1 MSKAVCPTAS
11 PIKNAPMPSV
21 LVVDDEPAMLE
32 MFRDIVTSDVACKLH
47 VAKSMAE
54 ARKVLTRQSIDVMV
68 ADVMLP
74 DGDGMDLLADL
85 KLTSPNAGV
94 VFMTGKPSVEQ
105 TMYAMRHGALDYLP
119 KPFSADQI
127 RTHVKD
133 AIQRQQIAARNERRL
148 TKLKTAVRELNKA
161 RRTVSQKVDLLCNDL
176 VNAYGEVSTQMQTL
190 RVQESFRRTVEQSHD
205 LEQLLCHAM
214 DWLLKEAGYC
224 NIAIWLSG
232 QEDNRFE
239 LGAYMKYTLVGEKKV
254 TAALQKALVQPTV
267 QEGFLH
273 LSDSELAHML
283 SPADKKLI
291 PAQTVMSAS
300 CTYLGESLAV
310 VAMLRDGKC
319 PFKDEDVAMF
329 RAIAT
334 VFATQL
340 ASAVHGGSDERANDE
355 SSEAENPSADDV
367 SDTPWAD
374 ENTDKK
380 PKNRKPKDQSDAD
393 WWKRGE
399 PPPF

>member
-1 MSKAVCPTAS
+1 MPKAVSPTVS
-11 PIKNAPMPSV
+11 KTKNAPVPTV

-32 MFRDIVTSDVACKLH
+32 MFRDIVVSDVACKLH

-54 ARKVLTRQSIDVMV
+54 ARKVLTKQSIDVMV

-74 DGDGMDLLADL
+74 DGSGMDLLAEL
-85 KLTSPNAGV
+85 KLTSPSGAA
-94 VFMTGKPSVEQ
+94 VFMTGQPSVEQ
-105 TMYAMRHGALDYLP
+105 TTYAMRHGALDYLP
-119 KPFSADQI
+119 KPFSAEQI
-127 RTHVKD
+127 REHVKI
-133 AIQRQQIAARNERRL
+133 AIQKQQIAARNERRL

-176 VNAYGEVSTQMQTL
+176 VSAYGEVSAQMQTL
-190 RVQESFRRTVEQSHD
+190 RVQESFRRTLEQAKD

-232 QEDNRFE
+232 QDENRFE
-239 LGAYMKYTLVGEKKV
+239 LGAYMKYTVVGEKKV
-254 TAALQKALVQPTV
+254 TMALQKALVQPTV
-267 QEGFLH
+267 REGFLH
-273 LSDSELAHML
+273 LSDSEFAHL
-283 SPADKKLI
+283 LPAADKKLM
-291 PAQTVMSAS
+291 PPQTVMSAS

-310 VAMLRDGKC
+310 VAMFRDGKC

-329 RAIAT
+329 KAITT

-340 ASAVHGGSDERANDE
+340 ASAVRGGDDHEEAPE
-355 SSEAENPSADDV
+355 TPSEDV

-374 ENTDKK
+374 DHNVDKK
-380 PKNRKPKDQSDAD
+380 PKNKKEKDQHDAD